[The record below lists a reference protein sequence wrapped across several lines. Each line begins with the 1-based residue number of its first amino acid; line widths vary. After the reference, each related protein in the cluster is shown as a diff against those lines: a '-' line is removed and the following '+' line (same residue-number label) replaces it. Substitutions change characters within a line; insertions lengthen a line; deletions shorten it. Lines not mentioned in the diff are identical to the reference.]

1 MAKNL
6 KNKVML
12 AAIAA
17 LAVGNVLSAS
27 ASDSAE
33 PNSAGYI
40 RYVSMTESFKTA
52 DLIKTTIND
61 DGTNKVNSIEK
72 GTLCSWIGNYLGMCV
87 TQKVNYSSPD
97 TYYMKFDRDAQID
110 SDYEG
115 HLKTQLHVS
124 TAAWEFQSTTT
135 SGIWSPDTID

>member
-27 ASDSAE
+27 ASASAE
-33 PNSAGYI
+33 PNSAEYSGYVTKTQDL
-40 RYVSMTESFKTA
+40 RTE
-52 DLIKTTIND
+52 DLIKTTVRD
-61 DGTNKVNSIEK
+61 DGTNKVTSIND
-72 GTLCSWIGNYLGMCV
+72 GSWCSWIGNYIGNRV
-87 TQKVNYSSPD
+87 TKKVKYNAPG
-97 TYYMKFDRDAQID
+97 TYYMEFERDAQID
-110 SDYEG
+110 SDSVG

-124 TAAWEFQSTTT
+124 TTITEFDSTFT
-135 SGIWSPDTID
+135 SGVWSPDTID

>member
-27 ASDSAE
+27 ASASAE
-33 PNSAGYI
+33 PNSAEYSGYVTKTQD
-40 RYVSMTESFKTA
+40 YVSD
-52 DLIKTTIND
+52 DLIKTTVRD
-61 DGTNKVNSIEK
+61 DGTNIVDSIDE
-72 GTLCSWIGNYLGMCV
+72 GSWCSWIGNYLGMQV
-87 TQKVNYSSPD
+87 TDKVKYNSPD
-97 TYYMKFDRDAQID
+97 TYYMEFQRDAQID
-110 SDYEG
+110 SSSVG

-124 TAAWEFQSTTT
+124 TTTWEFSSTNT
-135 SGIWSPDTID
+135 SGTWSPDTIN